1 MGGIINMEYQKDKSL
16 VDALLKYGE
25 RKAIIQD
32 TKYISYIELAST
44 IDTIGKNMK
53 NMGFSSVA
61 IHISD
66 KIHVM
71 MVALSCMNV
80 GIPFIILDG
89 NNPTAFNEKILGE
102 AETTE
107 VIYEGD
113 IHINFIKCIHLKQ
126 LTNHSAG
133 VQETIYDFNEK
144 VLFYIATSGST
155 GNPKVAERYL
165 SAFMKDYFEMNEK
178 FPYLFNQ
185 IAQQYAKLNFSY
197 GLENSLLLLIGGTT
211 ICFSSKTMGV
221 NDITEM
227 FSEINNNKATVVFWA
242 TPIIKLFSKHFK
254 LCEQIPECVEYI
266 YTGGEPLVV
275 SADLVVI
282 FKNKGITLIN
292 DYGCSELGKL
302 FSNSFHRELKD
313 LEAYNVVGVGK
324 PLKGY
329 ETLVLDENDNEVEE
343 GYLYLKSDSRFPCSY
358 VNKSIITNEKR
369 MKNYWIYNT
378 QDIAKKLDDEIVI
391 LGREMNSVNVSGYR
405 VELEQVEYLIN
416 TLDEIEVCVVLPY
429 TNKYMETTLYC
440 FYVGAIEKI
449 NIRKKL
455 IDIAPLYMIPAA
467 FFLVDKVFLL
477 PNGKVDRKRNASA
490 FEKGMEEKSNDE
502 TVLAERIYR
511 YLVKIIG
518 VEIGSLKA
526 IYSVPFSEY
535 GFDSLMFVDFI
546 STIEEK
552 ERVKIN
558 TDFAAQKLKCLKDIV
573 EWVNNSVCE

>member
-1 MGGIINMEYQKDKSL
+1 MEYRKNRSL
-16 VDALLKYGE
+16 LETLLKYGDK
-25 RKAIIQD
+25 KAIVQD
-32 TKYISYIELAST
+32 TDYISYIELAYT
-44 IDTIGKNMK
+44 IETIGKNMK
-53 NMGFSSVA
+53 NMRFSSVA
-61 IHISD
+61 IHIPN
-66 KIHVM
+66 KMHVM

-80 GIPFIILDG
+80 GIPFIVLDW
-89 NNPTAFNEKILGE
+89 NNPKAFNEKILSE

-113 IHINFIKCIHLKQ
+113 INLDSIKSIHLNQ
-126 LTNHSAG
+126 LMNTSDS
-133 VQETIYDFNEK
+133 VQETIIDTSER

-165 SAFMKDYFEMNEK
+165 SAFIKDYFEMKDK
-178 FPYLFNQ
+178 FTYLFNQ
-185 IAQQYAKLNFSY
+185 VAQQYAKLNFSY
-197 GLENSLLLLIGGTT
+197 GLENSLLLLLGGTT
-211 ICFSSKTMGV
+211 ICFSKKTMGV
-221 NDITEM
+221 NDIDEM
-227 FSEINNNKATVVFWA
+227 FFEIENNQATVVFWA
-242 TPIIKLFSKHFK
+242 TPIIKLFSKHFR

-302 FSNSFHRELKD
+302 FSNPFHRELKD

-329 ETLVLDENDNEVEE
+329 EALVLDEADNEVEE

-378 QDIAKKLDDEIVI
+378 QDIAKKIDDEITI

-405 VELEQVEYLIN
+405 IELEQVEYLIN
-416 TLDEIEVCVVLPY
+416 TLEEIELCVVLPHL
-429 TNKYMETTLYC
+429 NKYKETTIYC
-440 FYVGAIEKI
+440 FYVGSIEKTTL
-449 NIRKKL
+449 REKL
-455 IDIAPLYMIPAA
+455 IDIAPLYMIPTA
-467 FFLVDKVFLL
+467 FFKVDEVFLL

-490 FEKGMEEKSNDE
+490 FEKGIQKKCHDE
-502 TVLAERIYR
+502 TELTERIYK
-511 YLVKIIG
+511 YLVKVIG
-518 VEIGSLKA
+518 IEVGNLKD
-526 IYSVPFSEY
+526 IYSVPFSDY
-535 GFDSLMFVDFI
+535 GFESLMFVDFI
-546 STIEEK
+546 STIEEQ

-558 TDFAAQKLKCLKDIV
+558 TDVAAQKLKCLKDIV
-573 EWVNNSVCE
+573 EWVNDSVCE

>member
-1 MGGIINMEYQKDKSL
+1 MINMEYRNDRSL
-16 VDALLKYGE
+16 RDALLKYGNK
-25 RKAIIQD
+25 KAIVQD
-32 TKYISYIELAST
+32 TDFISYIELASM
-44 IDTIGKNMK
+44 IDTIGKNMR
-53 NMGFSSVA
+53 NMRFGSVA

-66 KIHVM
+66 KMHVM
-71 MVALSCMNV
+71 MIALSCMNV
-80 GIPFIILDG
+80 GIPFIVLDC
-89 NNPTAFNEKILGE
+89 NNPKAFNEKILNE
-102 AETTE
+102 AEITE

-113 IHINFIKCIHLKQ
+113 INLDSIKCIHLNQ
-126 LTNHSAG
+126 LMNPSESVG
-133 VQETIYDFNEK
+133 ETINDTEER

-165 SAFMKDYFEMNEK
+165 SVFMKDYFEMKDK

-185 IAQQYAKLNFSY
+185 VVQQYAKLNFSY
-197 GLENSLLLLIGGTT
+197 GLENSLLLLLGGTA
-211 ICFSSKTMGV
+211 ICFSQKAMGV
-221 NDITEM
+221 NDIAEM

-242 TPIIKLFSKHFK
+242 TPIIKLFSKHFR
-254 LCEQIPECVEYI
+254 LCEQIPECIEYI
-266 YTGGEPLVV
+266 YTGGEPLIV

-302 FSNSFHRELKD
+302 FSNPFHKELKD

-329 ETLVLDENDNEVEE
+329 EALVLDEENNEVDE

-369 MKNYWIYNT
+369 WKNYWIYNT
-378 QDIAKKLDDEIVI
+378 QDIARKIDDKIII
-391 LGREMNSVNVSGYR
+391 LGREINSVNVSGYR

-416 TLDEIEVCVVLPY
+416 TLEEIEVCVVLPHL
-429 TNKYMETTLYC
+429 NKYKETTLYC
-440 FYVGAIEKI
+440 FYVGSIEKTT
-449 NIRKKL
+449 IREKL
-455 IDIAPLYMIPAA
+455 IDIAPLYMIPNA
-467 FFLVDKVFLL
+467 FFKVDEVFLL

-490 FEKGMEEKSNDE
+490 FEKGIQEKSHDTTE
-502 TVLAERIYR
+502 LTERIYK

-518 VEIGSLKA
+518 IEVGNLKEI
-526 IYSVPFSEY
+526 YCVPFSDY
-535 GFDSLMFVDFI
+535 GLDSLMFFDFI

-558 TDFAAQKLKCLKDIV
+558 TDVAAKKIKCLKDIV
-573 EWVNNSVCE
+573 EWINDSTCD